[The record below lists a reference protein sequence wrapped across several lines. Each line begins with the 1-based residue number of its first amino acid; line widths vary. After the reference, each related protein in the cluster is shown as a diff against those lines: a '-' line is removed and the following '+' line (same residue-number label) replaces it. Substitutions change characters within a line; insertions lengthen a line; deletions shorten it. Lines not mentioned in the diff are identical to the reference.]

1 MKMNFA
7 RRSVLSVAALI
18 TLGGIAAGCTDFLKA
33 ENPGAIQ
40 EPALSS
46 PDYIQL
52 MVNGVQGEFQRMY
65 PQVTYYNS
73 LWTDELRNHGVFFEE
88 RLYDRRVVD
97 EINGTHSFFVY
108 APLQRSVWEADSIR
122 GRLQVL
128 LGDSADKSVRSAR
141 VSAYAGYN
149 YILLGE
155 MYCAAP
161 VNGSAPK
168 LPTELFRD
176 YAIPRFTEAI
186 AIATAAK
193 VFAPPGGGLI
203 PPARILAADSIIRWA
218 QVGAARAALDLGD
231 KVQAIAFAQAVL
243 ITADTSFMFRS
254 YTDSTF
260 AALTGTFGARVAGT
274 SGVKTGSVSNTPY
287 VSMSDRRVPRP
298 ATTEAVQDASQ
309 AIVPNAGRSFSNS
322 LEYIRPTATPAEM
335 LLGSDFSQ
343 TGWMRLASYREAR
356 YILAEAEG
364 NTPANVTFLNAQRA
378 LDGDP
383 ALGGT
388 APLVAPTDD
397 EYFASLRDQRRREF
411 WGDNHRIG
419 DLRRYITQYS
429 VNDFQ
434 TGLYPGTSTGEQYG
448 TQTCLPLT
456 LAENQGNP
464 NIPKP

>member
-1 MKMNFA
+1 MNMNFM
-7 RRSVLSVAALI
+7 RRSVLSVAAI
-18 TLGGIAAGCTDFLKA
+18 IALGGVAGACTEFLKA

-40 EPALSS
+40 EPALGST
-46 PDYIQL
+46 DYIQL

-108 APLQRSVWEADSIR
+108 SPLQRSVWEADSIR
-122 GRLQVL
+122 GRLAVL
-128 LGDSADKSVRSAR
+128 LADSADKSTRTAR

-149 YILLGE
+149 YIILGE

-168 LPTELFRD
+168 TPTELFRD
-176 YAIPRFTEAI
+176 FAIPRFNEAI
-186 AIATAAK
+186 AIATASK
-193 VFAPPGGGLI
+193 TFQQGGLPV

-218 QVGAARAALDLGD
+218 QVGTARAALDLGD
-231 KVQAIAFAQAVL
+231 KPTAIAYAQAVVATTD
-243 ITADTSFMFRS
+243 TAFMFRV

-260 AALTGTFGARVAGT
+260 AALNGTFGSRVATG
-274 SGVKTGSVSNTPY
+274 SGSKTGSISNTPY
-287 VSMSDRRVPRP
+287 AAMVDRRVPRP
-298 ATTEAVQDASQ
+298 ATTEGVQDASQ
-309 AIVPNAGRSFSNS
+309 AIVPNAGRSFNASV
-322 LEYIRPTATPAEM
+322 EYTTPTATPAVKEV
-335 LLGSDFSQ
+335 GADYSR

-356 YILAEAEG
+356 YIVAEAEG
-364 NTPANVTFLNAQRA
+364 NTPANVAFLDAQRA
-378 LDGDP
+378 LGGDA

-388 APLVAPTDD
+388 APLVSPTDA

-411 WGDNHRIG
+411 YADNHRIG
-419 DLRRYITQYS
+419 DLRRYITQYN
-429 VNDFQ
+429 VNEFQ